1 MPDLLA
7 VALAFLVSQCLVV
20 ACCVYV
26 GRRWYE
32 RERRRVQD
40 DISQAVHDLI
50 TAPDENTPSPL
61 AVLIDQGALLL
72 SSRLIQHLKAM
83 LAGTESALSKA
94 EGTERQ
100 LELLQSAP
108 SWVSVVAGILPP
120 RLRKQLLANPQMIG
134 ALSNLVGANKGG
146 GNHST
151 DTGGSVRDRL
161 QRQ

>member
-1 MPDLLA
+1 MLDLLA
-7 VALAFLVSQCLVV
+7 VALVLLVSQCLVV
-20 ACCVYV
+20 ACCAYV
-26 GRRWYE
+26 ARRWYE

-40 DISQAVHDLI
+40 EIAQAVRDLI

-72 SSRLIQHLKAM
+72 ASRLVQQIKAM
-83 LAGTESALSKA
+83 LAGTESAMSKA
-94 EGTERQ
+94 EGAERQ
-100 LELLQSAP
+100 LELMQSAP

-120 RLRKQLLANPQMIG
+120 RLRKQLLNNPQMVG
-134 ALSNLVGANKGG
+134 ALSGLMGANKGG

-151 DTGGSVRDRL
+151 DAGGSVRDRL